1 MGGKTTSMN
10 NQYLGFAQAS
20 FHSTKWHNGLNSRKV
35 SSISPD
41 GITEIA
47 NKLDSLTRDI
57 KNLKENMHA
66 IQVRCETCGGAHLD
80 KECPLHEDVKYHV
93 GPPGYYTRVDNRPP
107 FDENRPNLKELM
119 NKHLEESTWRRA
131 DMEDRLK
138 KLQESTNMNIRN
150 QNASL
155 KNLET
160 QVKQLTKDYQAKVA
174 NEIPNSSI
182 GQCKVIFTD
191 NEAPRD
197 ETSSNGTNELHGVS
211 FISDDNVMVSKKT
224 NEGQSGVLSCQLP
237 LKELSLESFTLPCTI
252 DSLNLYAMTDLGAS
266 IMSKKELIRT
276 VENVLV
282 KIDKFVFLT
291 DFVSIDMSG
300 DPNETMILG
309 EDKIMFDINRNIYH
323 HTIHVEMVYMANY
336 VQEEES
342 LYPLEL
348 TQVDQGSQSKMIQ
361 VKEMMLDNDLKN
373 SKSKDKGSRSRSQ
386 SMNEQSHYKQD
397 KTITRPSINFK
408 RHIFNVIGGSEESEE
423 RDLNIGGDCS
433 KPKNEVQVWLY
444 HWMNNVAIAPDCAS
458 LATKRTEKIFFGIS
472 YLDRQKA
479 EPVDRMRHIK
489 GGPEIQENVVISNL
503 TQIRFHRILFYFLSS
518 FVHTYRITDI
528 GLLSVALVESATLGR
543 YGVSVPAL
551 HKRQRRKQNQYAQH
565 LKGAFGVIPPPQ
577 RCVWVD
583 IHTTGCVGFIEAATG
598 AFGLVKPPKKGAFVV
613 GQPPPEEGASGCGLA
628 QKGGVRLGVAATALR
643 GVCWLWVS
651 PQWGP
656 FGL

>member
-160 QVKQLTKDYQAKVA
+160 QVKQLTKDYQAEVA

-182 GQCKVIFTD
+182 GQCKAIFTD

-197 ETSSNGTNELHGVS
+197 EISSNGTNELHGVF
-211 FISDDNVMVSKKT
+211 FISDDNVMVSKKMD
-224 NEGQSGVLSCQLP
+224 EGQSGVLSCQLP
-237 LKELSLESFTLPCTI
+237 LKEL
-252 DSLNLYAMTDLGAS
+252 M
-266 IMSKKELIRT
+266 
-276 VENVLV
+276 ENVLV
-282 KIDKFVFLT
+282 KINKFVFPT

-309 EDKIMFDINRNIYH
+309 RPFLATIHAQINVIRGEISIGIGEDKIMFDINRNIHH
-323 HTIHVEMVYMANY
+323 HTIHVEKVYMANY
-336 VQEEES
+336 IQEEES

-348 TQVDQGSQSKMIQ
+348 
-361 VKEMMLDNDLKN
+361 
-373 SKSKDKGSRSRSQ
+373 SKDLFSCDSPLCLKFEKYNHLYETNQ
-386 SMNEQSHYKQD
+386 NNEY
-397 KTITRPSINFK
+397 TIIS
-408 RHIFNVIGGSEESEE
+408 
-423 RDLNIGGDCS
+423 DD
-433 KPKNEVQVWLY
+433 VQGQFRG
-444 HWMNNVAIAPDCAS
+444 
-458 LATKRTEKIFFGIS
+458 KEK
-472 YLDRQKA
+472 
-479 EPVDRMRHIK
+479 M
-489 GGPEIQENVVISNL
+489 
-503 TQIRFHRILFYFLSS
+503 
-518 FVHTYRITDI
+518 
-528 GLLSVALVESATLGR
+528 
-543 YGVSVPAL
+543 
-551 HKRQRRKQNQYAQH
+551 
-565 LKGAFGVIPPPQ
+565 
-577 RCVWVD
+577 
-583 IHTTGCVGFIEAATG
+583 
-598 AFGLVKPPKKGAFVV
+598 VKPDMTT
-613 GQPPPEEGASGCGLA
+613 SGKDG
-628 QKGGVRLGVAATALR
+628 
-643 GVCWLWVS
+643 
-651 PQWGP
+651 
-656 FGL
+656 